1 MVDADKPEVIMG
13 SGYDSLHRHLWELL
27 REPRAKPSPAQAG
40 EAASSAAASSN
51 GIKMKHDDSIKEK
64 SELRGK
70 PTGNKKANRLR

>member
-27 REPRAKPSPAQAG
+27 REPRAKPSPAQA
-40 EAASSAAASSN
+40 ASSAAASSN

-70 PTGNKKANRLR
+70 STGNKKANRLR